1 MSHPLGEDL
10 SKLSSDELDK
20 KYSEILK
27 RYNISRRMNMLPYIV
42 NQLELMLSGIEYERY
57 SRLEKLDP
65 KEDPVVIDTDR
76 PAKIGT

>member
-1 MSHPLGEDL
+1 MTHPLSEDL

-20 KYSEILK
+20 KHSEILK
-27 RYNISRRMNMLPYIV
+27 RYNISRRMNMLPYVI

-57 SRLEKLDP
+57 SRLDKLDP

-76 PAKIGT
+76 PAKTGM